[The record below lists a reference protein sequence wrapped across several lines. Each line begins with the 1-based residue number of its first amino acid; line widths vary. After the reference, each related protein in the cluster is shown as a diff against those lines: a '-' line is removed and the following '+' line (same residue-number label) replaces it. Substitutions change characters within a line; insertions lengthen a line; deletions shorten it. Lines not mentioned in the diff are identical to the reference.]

1 MSLFACAGSV
11 PYRGI
16 LLSIILALANA
27 SAAGDELWTRLFE
40 ENLAK
45 AQSGDPDAQYE
56 VGIMFLKG
64 QGVEADRAQA
74 VKWLTSASAA
84 GNEAAAAKLRRMDDR
99 EGKFQE
105 LLKAAENGDS
115 GAQYDI
121 AMMYLKGQGIE
132 QDKTQAR
139 LWLNRAAKQGDA
151 KAITRL
157 GILNYKGELGKRDYS
172 EAQRLFEQVQ
182 DESVLAQYYLGEMYA
197 AGEGVEM
204 NYATA
209 IDWYRR
215 AADGG
220 FRRASGKIINLEEEL
235 KMQQRRDARREAP
248 GPAASAAPPAAASA
262 EPVPVSPPPQP
273 EKPKQP
279 AKPAERAK
287 PLSALQKL
295 AGKQWMKKDEPIE
308 FLPSRVSDC
317 EMEEDQLVCFSEIL
331 QRTSGDKVVQYRV
344 KSVIRSPDNK
354 SYDIAYRNLVLDVTV
369 QETEDDDQPPGYDAA
384 TDQGFHIQTGW
395 TREHSVA
402 CGVLSDRGLE
412 CIKDG
417 AHQINL
423 VEG

>member
-1 MSLFACAGSV
+1 MSLLACAGSV
-11 PYRGI
+11 SYRGI
-16 LLSIILALANA
+16 MLSLILALVNVPA
-27 SAAGDELWTRLFE
+27 SGDELWTRLFE

-45 AQSGDPDAQYE
+45 AQSGDADAQYE

-64 QGVEADRAQA
+64 QGVETDRAEA
-74 VKWLTSASAA
+74 IKWLTSASAA
-84 GNEAAAAKLRRMDDR
+84 GNELATAKLRRMDDR

-115 GAQYDI
+115 AAQYDI

-132 QDKTQAR
+132 QEMTRAR
-139 LWLNRAAKQGDA
+139 LWLNKAAKQGDA

-157 GILNYKGELGKRDYS
+157 GILYYKGELGETDYS
-172 EAQRLFEQVQ
+172 EAHRLFEQVQ

-197 AGEGVEM
+197 AGQGVEK

-209 IDWYRR
+209 TDWYRK

-220 FRRASGKIINLEEEL
+220 FNRASGKIINLEEEL
-235 KMQQRRDARREAP
+235 KMQQRRNARREEESRTPSPAP
-248 GPAASAAPPAAASA
+248 VAASA
-262 EPVPVSPPPQP
+262 EPVRASPPPQP
-273 EKPKQP
+273 
-279 AKPAERAK
+279 AKTASLAERDKAPPA
-287 PLSALQKL
+287 PLSSLQKL
-295 AGKQWMKKDEPIE
+295 AGKQWMKKDEPAE

-344 KSVIRSPDNK
+344 KSVIRSPDNT
-354 SYDIAYRNLVLDVTV
+354 SYEIAYRNLVLDVTV

-395 TREHSVA
+395 TREHNVA
-402 CGVLSDRGLE
+402 CGALSDRGLE
-412 CIKDG
+412 CIKDK
-417 AHQINL
+417 AHQINV